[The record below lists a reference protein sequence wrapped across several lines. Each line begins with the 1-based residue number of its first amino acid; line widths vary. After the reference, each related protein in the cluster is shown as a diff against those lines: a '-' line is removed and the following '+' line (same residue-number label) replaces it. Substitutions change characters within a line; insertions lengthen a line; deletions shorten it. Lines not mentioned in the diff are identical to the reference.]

1 MKRKDDVPK
10 IIEDIMTNDNYINFL
25 ASSIKVFHMSI
36 DLYLA
41 SMEKDTT
48 YEENM
53 KLREIIEESQGIIK
67 SIDCFKGWN

>member
-25 ASSIKVFHMSI
+25 VSSIKVFHASI

-67 SIDCFKGWN
+67 SIDCFKGWD